1 MDREIPFEKDTK
13 CDIYGKL
20 GAFDFMGDYIC
31 ERCLKPEDTEKLRVW
46 IEELK
51 AENIDLKQKATYWEA
66 KANEYKAI
74 LENMERV
81 EHYPHTTNSG

>member
-1 MDREIPFEKDTK
+1 MQGYWKDGRYILASTLEEKITRLEAK
-13 CDIYGKL
+13 
-20 GAFDFMGDYIC
+20 
-31 ERCLKPEDTEKLRVW
+31 
-46 IEELK
+46 
-51 AENIDLKQKATYWEA
+51 NIDLKQKATYWEA